1 MSRLLR
7 TAVISAVALFGVGAS
22 AGAAQ
27 AVVIDSDNV
36 TIATPGYDFGGYDWA
51 AGVPIGSGD
60 LHYHWDDSEIRPH
73 LTGTIHLNDA
83 DGTCGRMRM
92 KYYDFDG
99 TLLETEYG
107 DDVCANGDTHAAWS
121 VDLDPYADPDIHHVT
136 VSVQKE
142 TVSGWSTVES
152 ETEYINTHADNVK
165 ITADGVDLGLGDL
178 DFGEPTSPATM
189 TWSLSDEG
197 VKPLLLGDVMLNN
210 SSGVCARVNLK
221 YMTDGG
227 YVLTEEAGHEYC
239 APDNDLHRYGFT
251 LGSIRSDKLDKVKV
265 QLQTLA
271 ANGNWQTAGWETVS
285 IED

>member
-7 TAVISAVALFGVGAS
+7 TAMISAVALFGAGALAS
-22 AGAAQ
+22 AAQ
-27 AVVIDSDNV
+27 AVVVDSDNL

-60 LHYHWDDSEIRPH
+60 LHYHWDDSKIRPH

-92 KYYDFDG
+92 KYYDYDG

-107 DDVCANGDTHAAWS
+107 GEVCVDHDSHAAWS
-121 VDLDPYADPDIHHVT
+121 VDLDPYADRNIHHVT

-142 TVSGWSTVES
+142 TVSGWSTMES
-152 ETEYINTHADNVK
+152 ETEYVNTHSDNVK
-165 ITADGVDLGLGDL
+165 ITADGVDLGLYDL
-178 DFGEPTSPATM
+178 AFGEPTSPATM

-197 VKPLLLGDVMLNN
+197 VKPSLLGDVMLNN

-221 YMTDGG
+221 YMTDAG

-271 ANGNWQTAGWETVS
+271 ANGTWQTAGWETVS

>member
-7 TAVISAVALFGVGAS
+7 TAMISAVALFGAGALAS
-22 AGAAQ
+22 AAQ
-27 AVVIDSDNV
+27 AVVIDSDNL

-60 LHYHWDDSEIRPH
+60 LHYHWDDSKIRPH

-107 DDVCANGDTHAAWS
+107 GEVCVDDDQHHSWS
-121 VDLDPYADPDIHHVT
+121 VNLEPYQDRDIHHVT

-152 ETEYINTHADNVK
+152 ETEYVNTHADNVK
-165 ITADGVDLGLGDL
+165 ITADGVDLGLYDL
-178 DFGEPTSPATM
+178 DFGEPTSPAIM

-197 VKPLLLGDVMLNN
+197 VKPSLYGDVMLNN
-210 SSGVCARVNLK
+210 SMGVCARVNLK
-221 YMTDGG
+221 YMTDAG
-227 YVLTEEAGHEYC
+227 YVLVEEAGHEYC

-271 ANGNWQTAGWETVS
+271 ANGTWQTAGWETVS